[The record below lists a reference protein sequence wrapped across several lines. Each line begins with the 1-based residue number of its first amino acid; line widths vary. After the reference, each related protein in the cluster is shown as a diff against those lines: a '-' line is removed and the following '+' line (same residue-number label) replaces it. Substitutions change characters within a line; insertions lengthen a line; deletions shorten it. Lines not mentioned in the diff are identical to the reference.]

1 MNVILK
7 KLEFSNMFSY
17 GPDNT
22 ILLNENKIT
31 QLNAVN
37 GSGKTSLSLII
48 QELLF
53 SKNVKNIKKGDIL
66 NRHTTDKNWSGNLL
80 FNVDA
85 DEYDIT
91 VTRTGATSKVKLL
104 QNSIDISEHK
114 VLDTYK
120 KLVSILGMDFDIFKQ
135 LTYQS
140 SKDLLEFINAT
151 DTNRKKF
158 LINLFKLNKYIEIG
172 EEIKKLLSNAEKELN
187 IKQGELTTVESF
199 LNSTTINDKRSMKE
213 VPEVEENIRNEIASL
228 QNELKNYHELC
239 KKIDSNNNFISEV
252 ASLKFD
258 MSLIKPQLDNQIIE
272 DIDTGKGALA
282 SKNTEIQTLNR
293 QLKVLDL
300 SDTCYTCGQS
310 IDNSNAVRMTNDI
323 TQELNNK
330 TKDVNILKEVI
341 KTNEA
346 IKLKYNI
353 ELKAYNNNQ
362 KTIER
367 FEHLNQV
374 IDNTTPKNYPDYS
387 QIENTLKNLQTK
399 LRTQESTYKQV
410 IDYNNSITSHNTKI
424 DTLVE
429 QKQEFL
435 TRQTIL
441 NSAIISLNEKVSNLT
456 ILRKA
461 FSTTGIVAYKLE
473 SLTKELE
480 DTINLYLSELSDG
493 KFQIEFRLDGEKLNI
508 IVIDNGKEAP
518 IETASGGEF
527 SRIQTAILLSIRSL
541 LSKIGGNYVNLLFL
555 DEIFSVLDDAGKEKL
570 IEVLLEEPLVNIFL
584 VSHEYEHP
592 LIPKI
597 NIQKN
602 NDISYIE

>member
-22 ILLNENKIT
+22 ILLNENKII

-37 GSGKTSLSLII
+37 GCGKTSLSLII

-66 NRHTTDKNWSGNLL
+66 NRHTMLKNWSGNLL

-85 DEYDIT
+85 AEYDIT

-104 QNSIDISEHK
+104 QNGTDISEHK

-120 KLVSILGMDFDIFKQ
+120 KLVDILGMDFDIFKQ

-199 LNSTTINDKRSMKE
+199 LNSTTINDKRGMKE

-239 KKIDSNNNFISEV
+239 KKIDSNNSFISEV
-252 ASLKFD
+252 TSLKFD
-258 MSLIKPQLDNQIIE
+258 MSLIKPQLDKQVIE
-272 DIDTGKGALA
+272 DIDTSKGTLA
-282 SKNTEIQTLNR
+282 SKNTEIQTLNK
-293 QLKVLDL
+293 QLKALDL
-300 SDTCYTCGQS
+300 SDTCYTCGQP

-323 TQELNNK
+323 TQKLNNK
-330 TKDVNILKEVI
+330 TKDVNALKESI

-346 IKLKYNI
+346 IKLKYSI

-374 IDNTTPKNYPDYS
+374 IDNTIPKNYPDYS
-387 QIENTLKNLQTK
+387 QIENTLKNLQIK

-555 DEIFSVLDDAGKEKL
+555 DEIFAVLDDSGKEKL